1 MVKLKVRT
9 VDELGRVVLPKN
21 FRQSQGWEEGTKI
34 AIYQDQETLIIKL
47 ADRQEEPDND
57 E

>member
-1 MVKLKVRT
+1 MLKLKVRT

-21 FRQSQGWEEGTKI
+21 FRQSQGWGEGTKI

-47 ADRQEEPDND
+47 ADRQEEPDD
-57 E
+57 ED